1 MKFKITILINLLL
14 LPSLLFAQIS
24 EEQYIRQVTIEKIK
38 KHIDTL
44 ASETME
50 GRMTGEYGQKLAA
63 QYIADHFEKNNLKT
77 FFPNNPEPY
86 YQKFTL
92 NSLQTGNS
100 KMYYHTVSY
109 NAPIFFSNKAVKD
122 SIVDAVV
129 FAGYAKKN
137 ELEGLE
143 IDNKSIFFFSESV
156 KSGIDKAIKIS
167 DDYGTKSFIIGLPF
181 GKRIHENLFEKEI
194 TDLHTFYELFYFYNY
209 YAKEKRNNIDYKRF
223 KQNNLLVPDLKIN
236 TDHDI
241 HILFVPEELCVGL
254 FNDQN
259 RKLKDFKKLS
269 RSNNELKTINH
280 SVYAYSVDF
289 NPQLKSIETENVVA
303 YIDCEATDE
312 TIIVGAH
319 YDHVGRNTNGSINY
333 GADDNASGTSSVLM
347 LSEIIAKLSDE
358 QKLNYDILFISY
370 SAEELGLI
378 GSEYFVQNPTIPLS
392 NIEVVFN
399 MDMIGRDMDD
409 DPENSNRVFVLK
421 WNDGKKFLKNID
433 ELNNQHTGLI
443 LDQNPGK
450 DYRMLWTYG
459 SDHYP
464 FIEKD
469 IAGITYFTG
478 LHDDYHTPGDTPEK
492 INYDKLQ
499 RIIQLILLNI
509 LEIAKD

>member
-1 MKFKITILINLLL
+1 MKFKIIILINFLL

-50 GRMTGEYGQKLAA
+50 GRMTGEYGQKLTA
-63 QYIADHFEKNNLKT
+63 QYIAGHFEKNNLKT

-137 ELEGLE
+137 ELERLE

-156 KSGIDKAIKIS
+156 KSGIDRAIKIS
-167 DDYGTKSFIIGLPF
+167 DDYGTKTFIIGLPF
-181 GKRIHENLFEKEI
+181 GKRIHEKLFEKEI

-209 YAKEKRNNIDYKRF
+209 HAKEKRNNIDYKRF

-269 RSNNELKTINH
+269 GSNNQLKTINH

-289 NPQLKSIETENVVA
+289 NPQVKSIETENVVA

-312 TIIVGAH
+312 NH
-319 YDHVGRNTNGSINY
+319 YCRC
-333 GADDNASGTSSVLM
+333 
-347 LSEIIAKLSDE
+347 
-358 QKLNYDILFISY
+358 
-370 SAEELGLI
+370 
-378 GSEYFVQNPTIPLS
+378 PLRS
-392 NIEVVFN
+392 CRE
-399 MDMIGRDMDD
+399 
-409 DPENSNRVFVLK
+409 K
-421 WNDGKKFLKNID
+421 YQWID
-433 ELNNQHTGLI
+433 
-443 LDQNPGK
+443 
-450 DYRMLWTYG
+450 
-459 SDHYP
+459 
-464 FIEKD
+464 
-469 IAGITYFTG
+469 
-478 LHDDYHTPGDTPEK
+478 
-492 INYDKLQ
+492 
-499 RIIQLILLNI
+499 
-509 LEIAKD
+509 